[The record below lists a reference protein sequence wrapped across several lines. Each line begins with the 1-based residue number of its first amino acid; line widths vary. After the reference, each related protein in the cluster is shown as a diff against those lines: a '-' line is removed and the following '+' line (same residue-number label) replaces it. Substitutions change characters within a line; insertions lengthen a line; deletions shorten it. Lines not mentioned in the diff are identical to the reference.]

1 MRELMGNRD
10 SGRVHNSSS
19 IEKRTEKNSRTQTL
33 TATARPRIHPF
44 QGRSPGPV
52 FYDWSG
58 SLPNA
63 NVRP

>member
-1 MRELMGNRD
+1 MGNRD
-10 SGRVHNSSS
+10 LVRAHNSSF

-58 SLPNA
+58 FLPNA
-63 NVRP
+63 NVRS

>member
-1 MRELMGNRD
+1 MANRD
-10 SGRVHNSSS
+10 SVKDHNSSS
-19 IEKRTEKNSRTQTL
+19 IEKRTEKNSHTQRL
-33 TATARPRIHPF
+33 TATARPHIHPF